1 MDNISLNMPQNEVA
15 MEEMPD
21 TLIQSKNLCSSKV
34 ILKINTSINMETAK
48 WEKIFRNHVTD
59 KRLLSKIN

>member
-1 MDNISLNMPQNEVA
+1 MDNISLNMLQNEVA

-48 WEKIFRNHVTD
+48 
-59 KRLLSKIN
+59 